1 MFFEVY
7 KIKNMHVPWMSIDK
21 QPQVYAAH
29 LLLMRDFNEALNAMT
44 SEKSHEAW
52 MLFAQVKLGHMW
64 MVGLLRY
71 MCSAV
76 VVSPMLVGSGDIMC
90 YGYGVMKID
99 LFL

>member
-1 MFFEVY
+1 
-7 KIKNMHVPWMSIDK
+7 MHVPWMSIDK

-64 MVGLLRY
+64 MVGLALYVFR
-71 MCSAV
+71 CSG
-76 VVSPMLVGSGDIMC
+76 VSYVGRVWGHHVLWVWCDEN
-90 YGYGVMKID
+90 
-99 LFL
+99 